1 MSNYKIKYYK
11 ISEFAQLAKNWRHL
25 EKGED
30 MTYFQTYDWYEML
43 VSLNYKKI
51 LFAEIIFAEV
61 TENNAPILIA
71 PLFITKN
78 NFYKNYP
85 KGAYFF
91 GNQGW
96 NDYCNFI
103 YKVFVGDAL
112 QELFMDLKRIYNLK
126 IVHLDDIKEC
136 SQCYGYIKSNFNI
149 IEDIPRKCVNL
160 HVPESKEEYQSSL
173 SKNARQNLRT
183 SYNRAV
189 KDGISFTCNFDD
201 RELNMEEFLYHREI
215 RVMHKNGLRHKYSPL
230 RKFLGKIKRNIFNC
244 RYFTFT
250 NYDPYITDK
259 NIRYLTI
266 KNSANGEL
274 CGAFVYGY
282 EEHRSEIVIMAVCL
296 NSKYYKY
303 SVGMIALYEYIC
315 EQISSRNVTNVDFT
329 RGDEKYKYT
338 IGGSTHY
345 NHSIKMS
352 I

>member
-11 ISEFAQLAKNWRHL
+11 PSEFTQLKRSWRQL
-25 EKGED
+25 ETGED

-43 VSLNYKKI
+43 VSLNKRRI
-51 LFAEIIFAEV
+51 LFAEILFAEV
-61 TENNAPILIA
+61 IDNNTSILIA

-78 NFYKNYP
+78 NFYRNYP
-85 KGAYFF
+85 KGVYFF

-103 YKVFVGDAL
+103 YKVFNGDAL
-112 QELFMDLKRIYNLK
+112 QELFKELKSLYNLER
-126 IVHLDDIKEC
+126 INLDDIKE
-136 SQCYGYIKSNFNI
+136 STQCYGFVKGNFNI

-160 HVPESKEEYQSSL
+160 HVPESIEKYQSIL

-183 SYNRAV
+183 SYNRAA
-189 KDGISFTCNFDD
+189 KDNISFMCNFDD
-201 RELNMEEFLYHREI
+201 RDLNMDEFLYHREI
-215 RVMHKNGLRHKYSPL
+215 RVMHKNGLQHKSSPI
-230 RKFLGKIKRNIFNC
+230 RKFLGKIKRGLFNC
-244 RYFTFT
+244 RYFMFT
-250 NYDPYITDK
+250 NYDPYTTDK

-282 EEHRSEIVIMAVCL
+282 EEHRREIVIMAVCL
-296 NSKYYKY
+296 NSQYYKY

-315 EQISSRNVTNVDFT
+315 EQITYRDVTTVDFT

-345 NHSIKMS
+345 NHSIKFV